1 MPSRKR
7 PARRPAPSL
16 PADFHDLLGLFES
29 EGVEFLLVGGLALAV
44 HAEPRA
50 TKDMDLWVRASP
62 ENARR
67 LFTALRRF
75 GAPLHGAREEEFA
88 KPGLFLQLGVPPLRI
103 DLLTAIDGVAFDD
116 AWPRR
121 VESSLDGAR
130 LAVLSRED
138 LIANKRAAGRPQDR
152 VDVRVLE
159 SSAGR
164 KR

>member
-1 MPSRKR
+1 M
-7 PARRPAPSL
+7 
-16 PADFHDLLGLFES
+16 
-29 EGVEFLLVGGLALAV
+29 LVGGLALAD

-67 LFTALRRF
+67 LFAALRRF
-75 GAPLHGAREEEFA
+75 GAPLHGAREEEFGI
-88 KPGLFLQLGVPPLRI
+88 PGLFLQLGVPPLRI

-121 VESSLDGAR
+121 VENSLDGAR
-130 LAVLSRED
+130 LAVLSRQD

-152 VDVRVLE
+152 VDVMVLE
-159 SSAGR
+159 SNAGK